1 VRERHLFLLDQY
13 AEVLGG
19 IVPACL
25 VGDTINE
32 NHGAMSRGES
42 NPMQIDVMDFPARIP
57 ITEINWIGESGFDF
71 VDFTLEMIDPDAVCT
86 APDR

>member
-1 VRERHLFLLDQY
+1 
-13 AEVLGG
+13 
-19 IVPACL
+19 
-25 VGDTINE
+25 
-32 NHGAMSRGES
+32 
-42 NPMQIDVMDFPARIP
+42 MQIDVMDFPARIP